1 MAGRRFRVGL
11 FIVFI
16 LLQVAIHRYVNVLK
30 LNLDLLYLILVYISI
45 KSGFMKTVFSA
56 VAIGLITDFFSM
68 QVMGVFGFSRTI
80 IAYLLNETAP
90 HIDLKNNTFTF
101 LLIAVSLFL
110 SNLVANTFF
119 YFISGTGFDSNLI
132 LYPPLLTGL
141 LGVLII
147 SPSKIKRHLDV
158 Y

>member
-1 MAGRRFRVGL
+1 MVGRRFKIAL

-16 LLQVAIHRYVNVLK
+16 LLQVAIHRYVNELK

-45 KSGFMKTVFSA
+45 RSSFMKTVFSA
-56 VAIGLITDFFSM
+56 AVIGLITDFFSM

-90 HIDLKNNTFTF
+90 HIDLKNNTFAF

-110 SNLVANTFF
+110 SNLRH
-119 YFISGTGFDSNLI
+119 S
-132 LYPPLLTGL
+132 
-141 LGVLII
+141 VLA
-147 SPSKIKRHLDV
+147 LV
-158 Y
+158 

>member
-1 MAGRRFRVGL
+1 VAGRRFKIAL

-45 KSGFMKTVFSA
+45 KSSFMKTVFSA
-56 VAIGLITDFFSM
+56 AVIGLITDFFSM

-119 YFISGTGFDSNLI
+119 YFISGTGFDSNLV

-147 SPSKIKRHLDV
+147 SPSGIKRHLDV

>member
-1 MAGRRFRVGL
+1 VRSGKFKIIL

-16 LLQVAIHRYVNVLK
+16 VLQIVIHRYVNVLK
-30 LNLDLLYLILVYISI
+30 LNLDFLYLILVYISI
-45 KSGFMKTVFSA
+45 KSGYLKTVFA
-56 VAIGLITDFFSM
+56 ATAIGLVTDFFSM

-90 HIDLKNNTFTF
+90 HIDLKNKTFTF

-119 YFISGTGFDSNLI
+119 YFISGTKFDANLI

-141 LGVLII
+141 IGVLIVT
-147 SPSKIKRHLDV
+147 PSTVKRHLDV

>member
-1 MAGRRFRVGL
+1 MGRRFKIAL

-16 LLQVAIHRYVNVLK
+16 LLQVAIHRYVNELK

-45 KSGFMKTVFSA
+45 RSSFMKTVFSA
-56 VAIGLITDFFSM
+56 AVIGLITDFFSM

-90 HIDLKNNTFTF
+90 HIDLKNNTFAF

-119 YFISGTGFDSNLI
+119 YFISGTSFDSNLI

-147 SPSKIKRHLDV
+147 SPSSIKRHLDV

>member
-1 MAGRRFRVGL
+1 MADRRVKVGL

-16 LLQVAIHRYVNVLK
+16 VLQIAIHRYVNVLK
-30 LNLDLLYLILVYISI
+30 VNLDLLYLILVYISI
-45 KSGFMKTVFSA
+45 KSGFMKTILFA
-56 VAIGLITDFFSM
+56 AAIGLVTDFFSM

-80 IAYLLNETAP
+80 IAYLLNETTP
-90 HIDLKNNTFTF
+90 HIDLKNNTFVF

-110 SNLVANTFF
+110 SNLMANTFF
-119 YFISGTGFDSNLI
+119 YFISGTSFDSNLI

-147 SPSKIKRHLDV
+147 SPSKMKRHLDV